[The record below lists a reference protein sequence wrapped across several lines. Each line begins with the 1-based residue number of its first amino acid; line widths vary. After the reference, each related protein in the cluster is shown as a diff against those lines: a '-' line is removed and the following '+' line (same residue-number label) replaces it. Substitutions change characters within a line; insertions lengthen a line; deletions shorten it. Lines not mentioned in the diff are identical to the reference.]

1 MFFSNLNQK
10 LFKISL
16 NSIISNKRYVRNGQ
30 RQSTILDNYANIYRP
45 EVESQLENLA
55 IQTTK
60 NKSLQINY
68 EIDQQRKRQNT
79 VRYHILKRKYVVHP
93 NDIKV
98 DPYVKNHMQFLH
110 KNYPKRWTAEI
121 LAESFNQSVDNVRLI
136 LQQRTRRRMRVRPR
150 PPTTLFGIKD
160 EEEREKLVRDHII
173 QRDIGI
179 NNKPDLVKDDD
190 EEPVDYQI
198 LAEESNLVSQKRPSD
213 IYMKRDND
221 GFFSNIISSSDE
233 DQQNERD
240 ISIKKKLLTSSSTS
254 TLLDRINKLRINTNI
269 TSDTYSYDQTSE
281 IYDKRMA
288 IIQKMQQTN
297 DTIVE
302 MNEKKQKFLKKSPV
316 KK

>member
-1 MFFSNLNQK
+1 MTRF
-10 LFKISL
+10 
-16 NSIISNKRYVRNGQ
+16 
-30 RQSTILDNYANIYRP
+30 
-45 EVESQLENLA
+45 VESF
-55 IQTTK
+55 I
-60 NKSLQINY
+60 
-68 EIDQQRKRQNT
+68 
-79 VRYHILKRKYVVHP
+79 
-93 NDIKV
+93 
-98 DPYVKNHMQFLH
+98 F
-110 KNYPKRWTAEI
+110 
-121 LAESFNQSVDNVRLI
+121 DN
-136 LQQRTRRRMRVRPR
+136 
-150 PPTTLFGIKD
+150 
-160 EEEREKLVRDHII
+160 
-173 QRDIGI
+173 
-179 NNKPDLVKDDD
+179 
-190 EEPVDYQI
+190 
-198 LAEESNLVSQKRPSD
+198 
-213 IYMKRDND
+213 ND